1 MTKILVVEDDKFLTN
16 AYKVKL
22 AKAGFELYLASN
34 GDEAL
39 AQIASCRPDV
49 VLLDLIMPLR
59 DGFSVLEMMK
69 KNVTMSKIPVII
81 ASNLGQKSDI
91 DRGLKLGAVDYIV
104 KSDTSMDAIVQKV
117 RKAIQ
122 NK

>member
-1 MTKILVVEDDKFLTN
+1 
-16 AYKVKL
+16 
-22 AKAGFELYLASN
+22 
-34 GDEAL
+34 
-39 AQIASCRPDV
+39 
-49 VLLDLIMPLR
+49 
-59 DGFSVLEMMK
+59 MMK

>member
-69 KNVTMSKIPVII
+69 KNVTMSKIPGII

>member
-1 MTKILVVEDDKFLTN
+1 MAKILVAEDDKFLTN

-22 AKAGFELYLASN
+22 TKAGFELHLASN

-39 AQIASCRPDV
+39 AQIVSCNPDV
-49 VLLDLIMPLR
+49 VLLDLMMPVR
-59 DGFSVLEMMK
+59 DGFSVLETMK
-69 KNVTMSKIPVII
+69 KNPTMSKTPVIV

-91 DRGLKLGAVDYIV
+91 DRGLKLGAVDYII